1 MYIKIPCDQVS
12 FELKKMGVHPT
23 GIALMAPKAVVEPLR
38 LVGVRAPGANI
49 IKQEMLAMG
58 ADAANAKGT
67 INCSIERTDVI
78 LLGSRTQYRHLAHK
92 LRANQGWFGLDEVI
106 RDIEDYL
113 TDHELA
119 TILADGRTLTYEK
132 MRIMGILNVTPD
144 SFYSGSRVTAGS
156 LILKRAGKMLDDGAD
171 VLDIGGES
179 TRPGS
184 DPVPAEEEIRRVV
197 GAISEIR
204 RAYPEAILSVDTY
217 HAATARAAL
226 DAGADIINDVTAGTG
241 DPDMLSVA
249 KEKDAPLILMHMR
262 GTPKTMMSADMKAYH
277 NVVGDVMEYLL
288 TRTEACEAMGIGRTK
303 LMLDPGLGFA
313 KDVSG
318 NLELSRGLAEL
329 TGHGIP
335 VLVAGTMAL
344 SAAAV
349 FAGTQMVRVH
359 DVKENVR
366 LIRMLE
372 AILSCR

>member
-1 MYIKIPCDQVS
+1 
-12 FELKKMGVHPT
+12 
-23 GIALMAPKAVVEPLR
+23 
-38 LVGVRAPGANI
+38 
-49 IKQEMLAMG
+49 MG

-335 VLVAGTMAL
+335 VLVAGSRKGYIGKVLGDLPPEERLEGTMAL

-366 LIRMLE
+366 LIRMLA